1 MVGREAGA
9 QHWVAALAGVS
20 ALAGGAMIATTAHA
34 QTAPNPNTP
43 ALIAAAAGSP
53 NLVGTAA
60 YVGQVCPNLAVG
72 SDLRNRCAWM
82 LRVAP
87 TTPGNARIGLDMN
100 TPQELLAQGATVDGA
115 VSPATTAVA
124 GRLSALTRLGGSGR
138 MASLSRPILLAS
150 AGDTAGLGGGSAPR
164 LQAFANVSAGTGDR
178 DADVYE
184 GGYDFDQRS
193 ITAGVDYRFSDS
205 FTGGVALSYGDT
217 EADFDLDA
225 GELEAKA
232 VTISAYGLWTLSE
245 RLQVTGLVAYGRID
259 YDSDRD
265 IFYNEDPGVVID
277 RTARAS
283 TDGDQWEGTLTLSYL
298 MSGRDGWSYGPS
310 LALSGRTLELD
321 GFTESG
327 ADGLNLAFG
336 KQSADSFQVIL
347 GFDVSRAVSTESG
360 ILSPYARVQSVYET
374 LDNRRSVAVRYA
386 ADTTGFFPGARL
398 TTSAPD
404 RLRFLAGGGVA
415 AQFAGGWS
423 AFADAEATLGL
434 RDTKGVTFTLGAR
447 KEF

>member
-1 MVGREAGA
+1 MDSGRGSARLLM
-9 QHWVAALAGVS
+9 AALAGTSVWALTAAVAS
-20 ALAGGAMIATTAHA
+20 AQAG
-34 QTAPNPNTP
+34 PNANTP
-43 ALIAAAAGSP
+43 ALIAAAGGNPQLAA
-53 NLVGTAA
+53 TAA

-72 SDLRNRCAWM
+72 SDLRNRCGWM
-82 LRVAP
+82 LRVAAA
-87 TTPGNARIGLDMN
+87 TPDRARIGLDMN

-138 MASLSRPILLAS
+138 VASLNRPILLAS
-150 AGDTAGLGGGSAPR
+150 AGDTAGLGGASVPR

-178 DADVYE
+178 DADAYE

-193 ITAGVDYRFSDS
+193 ITAGLDYRFSDR

-225 GELEAKA
+225 GELQAKA
-232 VTISAYGLWTLSE
+232 FTVSAYGLWTLSDK
-245 RLQVTGLVAYGRID
+245 LQVTALVAYGRID

-265 IFYNEDPGVVID
+265 LFYTEDPGTVID
-277 RTARAS
+277 RSARAS
-283 TDGDQWEGTLTLSYL
+283 TDGDQWEGTLTASYL
-298 MSGRDGWSYGPS
+298 MSGQDGWSYGPS
-310 LALSGRTLELD
+310 LALSGRTLSLD
-321 GFTESG
+321 GFSETG
-327 ADGLNLAFG
+327 AEGLNLAFG

-347 GFDVSRAVSTESG
+347 GFDVSKAVSTQSG
-360 ILSPYARVQSVYET
+360 IISPYARVQSVYET

-386 ADTTGFFPGARL
+386 ADTTGFFRGVRL

-404 RLRFLAGGGVA
+404 RWRMLLGGGIA

-434 RDTKGVTFTLGAR
+434 RDTRSATFTLGAR